1 MNETSEP
8 NHLVDL
14 AERLIAQIRDHVLV
28 VGTAQDPAEV
38 IQAVDSLRTAAL
50 QYSQAVTDQTGW
62 GNVFSDLER
71 DAEAEEAADG
81 AAPVAAELEGG
92 WVVTY
97 LAEYELLIRDFE
109 AARHLLQQRSRAR
122 GTRYCEDYDE
132 SYTGIIAGLAEVDGW
147 NPRSYDQQIIQVL
160 TAKWDSDLK
169 ISRKA
174 IPPDRKAARSA
185 RRRRKLWPGPGSMV
199 IAAL

>member
-1 MNETSEP
+1 MNEASEP

-28 VGTAQDPAEV
+28 VGRAQDPAEV
-38 IQAVDSLRTAAL
+38 IQAVNSLRTAAL

-71 DAEAEEAADG
+71 DAEEAADG
-81 AAPVAAELEGG
+81 AAPVAAEPEGG
-92 WVVTY
+92 SVVTY

-109 AARHLLQQRSRAR
+109 AARYLLQQRSRAR
-122 GTRYCEDYDE
+122 GARYCEDYDE
-132 SYTGIIAGLAEVDGW
+132 SYTGVIAGLAEVDGW

-169 ISRKA
+169 ISRKT

-185 RRRRKLWPGPGSMV
+185 RRPRKS
-199 IAAL
+199 

>member
-14 AERLIAQIRDHVLV
+14 AERLIAQIRDHVLA
-28 VGTAQDPAEV
+28 VGIAQDPAEV
-38 IQAVDSLRTAAL
+38 IQAVNSLRTAAL

-81 AAPVAAELEGG
+81 AAPVAAEPEGG
-92 WVVTY
+92 TVVTY

-109 AARHLLQQRSRAR
+109 AARYLLQQRSRACD
-122 GTRYCEDYDE
+122 TRYCEDFDE
-132 SYTGIIAGLAEVDGW
+132 SYTGVIAGLAEVDGW

-160 TAKWDSDLK
+160 TAKWDSGLK
-169 ISRKA
+169 ISRNT
-174 IPPDRKAARSA
+174 ILPDRKAVRSA
-185 RRRRKLWPGPGSMV
+185 RRRRKS
-199 IAAL
+199 